1 MFSVAT
7 GVAHSLR
14 SLSFQIRG
22 GEIFWPEA
30 VPYRVTKR
38 RKQRKRYKCRKV
50 RRTMCLI
57 ECTASAIGREY
68 REVSRVYRTR
78 TYADESTAYGW
89 PRPDECDQIGASIV
103 RQPIEQKALPIFGRR
118 IVLTEDVGNA

>member
-1 MFSVAT
+1 MSNVAT

-30 VPYRVTKR
+30 VPYKDRKR
-38 RKQRKRYKCRKV
+38 RKQRKRYKCGKV

-57 ECTASAIGREY
+57 DCTAPVIGRKY
-68 REVSRVYRTR
+68 RGVRHVCRTR
-78 TYADESTAYGW
+78 TYAIESMNYGW
-89 PRPDECDQIGASIV
+89 PRRDDRDRSGVSIV
-103 RQPIEQKALPIFGRR
+103 RQVIEQKALP
-118 IVLTEDVGNA
+118 VLRGC